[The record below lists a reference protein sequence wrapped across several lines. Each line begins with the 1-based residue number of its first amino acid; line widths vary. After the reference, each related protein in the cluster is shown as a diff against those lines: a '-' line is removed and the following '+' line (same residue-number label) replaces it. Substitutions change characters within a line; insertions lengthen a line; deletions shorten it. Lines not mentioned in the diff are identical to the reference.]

1 MGKKTRGLILGLF
14 FIQSIIFG
22 ENLIPNFSDNK
33 LRAAARYVDITP
45 QYFETFTD
53 LNNNGKFDGYVRKP
67 QGEIDKGVEPFEDKN
82 GNGIFDAVWIA
93 GFGPGRAAQGVN
105 DPIGVRCLIISKD
118 NEYVVFIV
126 FDFVGLLKNRVEI
139 IKDKLEEIGIDR
151 NKVIISCTH
160 NHQGPDTIGLWGPKM
175 GKSGINKEYL
185 NWVEDKVVELVRNT
199 SLNLKTAKVKFGQI
213 RMRDIS
219 PYYNGKNFGGKAS
232 KNEQLGLIYDGR
244 DPIIV
249 DDLFLSMKFDDEKGK
264 SIAIFINW
272 SGHPEV
278 LGASNNYLSSDYV
291 HYTREKIEKDVGG
304 VTVFSVGAVGGM
316 ISSLGADVP
325 IKIGKNPTWAKK
337 DTFEFAKTLGRII
350 ADAVRLSLKNSRYE
364 KIDILKILSQEVK
377 LPVENKFY
385 YLASS
390 MGVFEIKI
398 EELPQDEQGMSLI
411 SSNIYY
417 VKFGNAEIV
426 TVPGEIL
433 PELVDGIPDDPTFF
447 SPRPNKYFPQ
457 HQINDKLKTHIE
469 PFIPEEKSIR
479 KMMKGKYKIIVGLA
493 DNMIGYIIPKNDF
506 NLEASP
512 LGYQGDHYEE
522 TNSLGPETAPILI
535 KAIEGLLQEAYN
547 ISALPYGD
555 KSPHS
560 SIFFVITPT
569 ISSVKITP
577 KKPTLKDTIKISAR
591 IFNDEKLTDIS
602 LTMEAKIFYSID
614 DGRTYQEVN
623 MVQNKKRWE
632 GKIPPQKSG
641 QEIIFYLWAKD
652 NVGNVAVEIPR
663 KVSSFPPKDVEMS
676 ASLVEEEEVEG
687 WVPPDLDIKE
697 LRVGC
702 DEENIYL
709 KLKVQGEIKKIT
721 RNGIACAYL
730 IPVLNMDI
738 SPDNLLQ
745 ANAVVY
751 SLALPSLLGIEAA
764 GVYNLQKLMTLE
776 EKKSE
781 GKVEIHRDRKNE
793 PSIIYFKVERGAFG
807 ENKSGSFKLGAA
819 TLGIANMT
827 SPETAPRDA
836 TGYILVYFRKNRV
849 KVR

>member
-33 LRAAARYVDITP
+33 LRAAAGYVDITP

-53 LNNNGKFDGYVRKP
+53 LNNNGKFDGYIRKP
-67 QGEIDKGVEPFEDKN
+67 EGEPDKGVEPFEDKN
-82 GNGIFDAVWIA
+82 GNGLFDAVWIS

-118 NEYVVFIV
+118 GEYVVFIV
-126 FDFVGLLKNRVEI
+126 FDFVGLLKNRVET
-139 IKDKLEEIGIDR
+139 IKDKLLEAGIDR

-160 NHQGPDTIGLWGPKM
+160 NHQGPDTVGLWGPKM
-175 GKSGINKEYL
+175 GKSGINVDYL
-185 NWVEDKVVELVRNT
+185 NWVTDKTVELVKNT
-199 SLNLKTAKVKFGQI
+199 YLNLKPAKVKFGQI
-213 RMRDIS
+213 SIRDIS
-219 PYYNGKNFGGKAS
+219 PYYNGKSFGGKAS
-232 KNEQLGLIYDGR
+232 KNEQVGLIYDGR

-249 DDLFLSMKFDDEKGK
+249 DDLLLSMKFDDEKGK
-264 SIAIFINW
+264 TIAIFINW
-272 SGHPEV
+272 AGHPEV
-278 LGASNNYLSSDYV
+278 LGANNNYLTSDYV
-291 HYTREKIEKDVGG
+291 HYLREKIERDWGG
-304 VTVFSVGAVGGM
+304 ISVFSVGAAGGM
-316 ISSLGADVP
+316 MSSLGADVP
-325 IKIGKNPTWAKK
+325 TKIGKNPIWAKK
-337 DTFEFAKTLGRII
+337 DTFEFAKVLGYII
-350 ADAVRLSLKNSRYE
+350 ADATKLSLKNSRYE
-364 KIDILKILSQEVK
+364 KIDILKILSREVK
-377 LPVENKFY
+377 LAIENKFY

-398 EELPQDEQGMSLI
+398 EKLPKDKDGLSLI

-417 VKFGNAEIV
+417 IKLGNAEII

-469 PFIPEEKSIR
+469 PFIPEEKPIR
-479 KMMKGKYKIIVGLA
+479 KMMKGKYKCIIGLA

-506 NLEASP
+506 NADASP

-535 KAIEGLLQEAYN
+535 EAIEDLLQEAYN
-547 ISALPYGD
+547 TSVLPYGD

-560 SIFFVITPT
+560 SMMFIITPT
-569 ISSVKITP
+569 ISSVKIIP
-577 KKPTLKDTIKISAR
+577 KKPTSKDTIKISAE

-602 LTMEAKIFYSID
+602 RTMEAKIFYSLN
-614 DGRTYQEVN
+614 GGGTYQEVN

-632 GKIPPQKSG
+632 GKIPPQKSE

-652 NVGNVAVEIPR
+652 NVENVAVEIPR
-663 KVSSFPPKDVEMS
+663 KVSSFPPKDGEMS

-687 WVPPDLDIKE
+687 WVPEDLDIKE
-697 LRVGC
+697 LRVGY

-709 KLKVQGEIKKIT
+709 KLKVKREIKKIT
-721 RNGIACAYL
+721 NNGITCAYL

-764 GVYNLQKLMTLE
+764 GVYNLQKLMSLS

-781 GKVEIHRDRKNE
+781 GKVEIHRTKKNE
-793 PSIIYFKVERGAFG
+793 PGVIYFKVERSAFG
-807 ENKSGSFKLGAA
+807 GNKSGSFKFGAA
-819 TLGIANMT
+819 TLGIANIT

-836 TGYILVYFRKNRV
+836 TSYILVYFRENRV
-849 KVR
+849 KIK

>member
-22 ENLIPNFSDNK
+22 EGLIPNFTDSK
-33 LRAAARYVDITP
+33 LRAAAGYVDITP

-67 QGEIDKGVEPFEDKN
+67 EGEPDKGIEPFEDKN
-82 GNGIFDAVWIA
+82 GNGLFDAVWIA
-93 GFGPGRAAQGVN
+93 GFGQGRAAQGVN
-105 DPIGVRCLIISKD
+105 DSITVRCLIISYN
-118 NEYVVFIV
+118 NEYMVFIV
-126 FDFVGLLKNRVEI
+126 FDFVGLLKNRIEA
-139 IKDKLEEIGIDR
+139 IKDKLLETGIDR

-175 GKSGINKEYL
+175 GKSGINVEYL
-185 NWVEDKVVELVRNT
+185 NGVEDKVVELVRNT
-199 SLNLKTAKVKFGQI
+199 FLNLKTAKVKFGQI

-219 PYYNGKNFGGKAS
+219 PCYNGKFFGGKAS
-232 KNEQLGLIYDGR
+232 KNEQVGLIYDGR

-249 DDLFLSMKFDDEKGK
+249 DDLLFAIKFDDEKGK
-264 SIAIFINW
+264 TITTLINW
-272 SGHPEV
+272 AGHPEV
-278 LGASNNYLSSDYV
+278 LGSNNNHLTSDYV
-291 HYTREKIEKDVGG
+291 HYMREKIEKDWGG
-304 VTVFSVGAVGGM
+304 ITVFTVGAVGGM
-316 ISSLGADVP
+316 MSSLGADVP
-325 IKIGKNPTWAKK
+325 TKTGKNPTWAKK
-337 DTFEFAKTLGRII
+337 GTFEFAKALGRII
-350 ADAVRLSLKNSRYE
+350 ADATKLSLKNSRHR
-364 KIDILKILSQEVK
+364 KIDILKILSREVK

-390 MGVFEIKI
+390 MGVFEIKF

-417 VKFGNAEIV
+417 VKLGEVEII

-433 PELVDGIPDDPTFF
+433 PELIDGIPDNPIFF

-457 HQINDKLKTHIE
+457 HQVNDKLKTHIE

-479 KMMKGKYKIIVGLA
+479 QIMKGKYKIIMGLA

-506 NLEASP
+506 NLDASP

-535 KAIEGLLQEAYN
+535 KATEDLLQEAYN
-547 ISALPYGD
+547 TSVLPYGD

-560 SIFFVITPT
+560 SMIFITTPT
-569 ISSVKITP
+569 ISNVKITP
-577 KKPTLKDTIKISAR
+577 KKPTSKGTINVSAE

-602 LTMEAKIFYSID
+602 RTMEAKIFYSID
-614 DGRTYQEVN
+614 DGWTYQEVN

-641 QEIIFYLWAKD
+641 DEIIFYLWAKD

-663 KVSSFPPKDVEMS
+663 KISSFPPKDMEMS
-676 ASLVEEEEVEG
+676 AVITEEEELEE
-687 WVPPDLDIKE
+687 WVPEDLDIKE
-697 LRVGC
+697 LRVGW

-721 RNGIACAYL
+721 NNGIACAYFC
-730 IPVLNMDI
+730 PVLNMDI

-776 EKKSE
+776 EKKSD

-793 PSIIYFKVERGAFG
+793 PGVIYFKVERSALGG
-807 ENKSGSFKLGAA
+807 NKSGSFKFSAA
-819 TLGIANMT
+819 TLGIANVT

-836 TGYILVYFRKNRV
+836 AGYILVYFRENRV